1 LNWKL
6 SDNNQKLAIIC
17 KPGDNLNDSIVQ
29 ACVDSEFGS
38 GFIISCIG
46 ALEQAHITAIIST
59 GDGFVYDKI
68 REISG
73 ALEMVVMSGNVQPKV
88 DGGWKVHIHAL
99 LVHENKEL
107 VAGHLADNGNIVGV
121 TAEILI
127 SKFSGLM
134 RGLPTPQGPSFI
146 NFSD

>member
-1 LNWKL
+1 MT
-6 SDNNQKLAIIC
+6 
-17 KPGDNLNDSIVQ
+17 
-29 ACVDSEFGS
+29 
-38 GFIISCIG
+38 SCIG
-46 ALEQAHITAIIST
+46 ALKQAHITAIIST
-59 GDGFVYDKI
+59 DDGFVYDKI

-88 DGGWKVHIHAL
+88 DGGWKVHIHAM

-107 VAGHLADNGNIVGV
+107 VAGHLADDGNIVGV

-146 NFSD
+146 EFSNR